1 MESWIFYAAVAA
13 FLIAMRDIF
22 TKKLTNKYSAV
33 EHLLYYYILC
43 GFFIILLALYKSKV
57 QGEKI
62 KFVDT
67 EDLWIYL
74 VMAGVSAIVISPC
87 QFLSLKDCD
96 NPGKSK
102 AIVNMNSVIAFF
114 LAIYFIKGAKLET
127 KNVIGV
133 ILAAFGVYLII

>member
-62 KFVDT
+62 KFIDT

-74 VMAGVSAIVISPC
+74 VMAGVSAIIISPC

-114 LAIYFIKGAKLET
+114 LAIYFIKGT
-127 KNVIGV
+127 KSEMKTIAGV
-133 ILAAFGVYLII
+133 ILAALGVYLIS

>member
-62 KFVDT
+62 KFIDT

-87 QFLSLKDCD
+87 QFLSLKGCD

-114 LAIYFIKGAKLET
+114 LAIYFIKGVKLET
-127 KNVIGV
+127 KNIIGI
-133 ILAAFGVYLII
+133 ILAAVGVYLII

>member
-1 MESWIFYAAVAA
+1 MESWIFYAGVAA

-22 TKKLTNKYSAV
+22 TKKFTSKYSAI

-62 KFVDT
+62 RFI
-67 EDLWIYL
+67 ELQDLWPYL
-74 VMAGVSAIVISPC
+74 VIAFASAVIISPC
-87 QFLSLKDCD
+87 QFLSLKTCD

-102 AIVNMNSVIAFF
+102 AIVNMNSIIAFI
-114 LAIYFIKGAKLET
+114 LALYFIKGTKITAKS
-127 KNVIGV
+127 VFGI
-133 ILAAFGVYLII
+133 ILAAIGVYLVV

>member
-1 MESWIFYAAVAA
+1 MESWIFYAGVAA

-22 TKKLTNKYSAV
+22 TKKFTNKYSTV

-62 KFVDT
+62 RFI
-67 EDLWIYL
+67 ELQDLWPYL
-74 VMAGVSAIVISPC
+74 VVAGVSAVIISPC
-87 QFLSLKDCD
+87 QFLSLKTCD

-102 AIVNMNSVIAFF
+102 AIVNMNSIIAFF
-114 LAIYFIKGAKLET
+114 LAIYFIRGT
-127 KNVIGV
+127 KMTMKSVFGI
-133 ILAAFGVYLII
+133 ILAAAGVYLVV

>member
-1 MESWIFYAAVAA
+1 MENWIFYAGVAA

-22 TKKLTNKYSAV
+22 TKKFTNKYSAI

-62 KFVDT
+62 RFIDGK
-67 EDLWIYL
+67 DLWPYI
-74 VMAGVSAIVISPC
+74 VVAGVSAIIISPC

-96 NPGKSK
+96 NPGRSK
-102 AIVNMNSVIAFF
+102 AIVNMNSVIAFL
-114 LAIYFIKGAKLET
+114 LALFFIRGTKLEMKT
-127 KNVIGV
+127 FIG
-133 ILAAFGVYLII
+133 IFMAAFGVYLIM